1 MASNEASTKGLE
13 MSALRRAAALL
24 CSLSLSA
31 LAPALA
37 GSALAE
43 DFDIH
48 AVLPLTGG
56 AGFVG
61 QGSQKA
67 MEAAQTVINDAG
79 GIHGKQVHFVFHD
92 DQSSPQVAVQI
103 VDRLRSEP
111 VILGSDISAM
121 CNAMAP
127 LLTNGPFDYCFSPG
141 IQPKPGSYQFSSLV
155 PLQDIAPAVFNFFRA
170 KGWTKV
176 ALLTSTDASG
186 QDAEHGFDQAL
197 ARDENKSVQLVSRG
211 HFNPTALNVSAQM
224 SEIRSAQPEAVIA
237 WASGAPTAT
246 LLKGYAQ
253 AGLSMPI
260 VIGQANLAKQFMM
273 QNASILPKEFYLT
286 AGLGSVVDG
295 PLHLDPRIE
304 AARGHY
310 LKALHAAN
318 LTPENA
324 TEVTWD
330 ATMLVVKA
338 LRELPAGAG
347 AAQILENIS
356 ATTDYAGVSGIYDFK
371 KRPNRGL
378 AGGEVVV
385 AKWNADKQ
393 QFDAVTEPGG
403 FLK

>member
-1 MASNEASTKGLE
+1 
-13 MSALRRAAALL
+13 MSGSLRAAALL
-24 CSLSLSA
+24 CALSIPV
-31 LAPALA
+31 LATGAVGAARAQDLD
-37 GSALAE
+37 L
-43 DFDIH
+43 H
-48 AVLPLTGG
+48 VVLPLTGG

-67 MEAAQTVINDAG
+67 MEAAQKVINDGG

-141 IQPKPGSYQFSSLV
+141 IQPKPGSYMFSSLV

-197 ARDENKSVQLVSRG
+197 AREENKGINLVSRG

-224 SEIRSAQPEAVIA
+224 SEIRSAQPDVVIA

-253 AGLSMPI
+253 AGLSVPI
-260 VIGQANLAKQFMM
+260 VIGQANLAKQFMT
-273 QNASILPKEFYLT
+273 QNAAILPKEFYLT

-295 PLHLDPRIE
+295 PLDLDPRTK
-304 AARGHY
+304 AAREQY
-310 LKALHAAN
+310 LKALQAVN

-330 ATMLVVKA
+330 PTMLVVKV
-338 LRELPAGAG
+338 LRELPEGAS
-347 AAQILENIS
+347 AAQILEKMSSIQ
-356 ATTDYAGVSGIYDFK
+356 DYAGVSGIYDFK
-371 KRPNRGL
+371 ARPNRGL
-378 AGGEVVV
+378 KGGEVVV

-393 QFDAVTEPGG
+393 QFDAVTQPGG
-403 FLK
+403 TLK